1 MANKNFNQQ
10 KDVKVTTDKDPMV
23 DFVVE
28 QFVRYEQ
35 HWKDKFDEA
44 RQIYDYW
51 TNKAPKR
58 DFSWQNAV
66 HVPMT
71 LEAEQTISPRLFAA
85 LFPNDAPIEVMVE
98 GNADPRQG
106 VVIKDG
112 IKHYFK
118 LAEVESEGSVMVSQC
133 TLLGTAY
140 GEEGW
145 MTEKKWLEDQY
156 TGERYEAIVSNR
168 PTFNAVDFFEMFPH
182 PAKKKIGDG
191 LPIIRRSFCDAE
203 YLKKLQKNP
212 NFEVTNLAQ
221 ALQSD
226 TQVTSGQVD
235 DKKEYNPTKKEEYEI
250 LQYWGPWDAS
260 YEKDNKVV
268 KREAQPYWI
277 IVVNRKVKIRGMAN
291 PHNYQ
296 HEPFVKIKLMEDP
309 KPCWFGVGVGKAGM
323 PTQERLNK
331 IVNQRLDNVDLVLN
345 KQGCY
350 NGGDTM
356 INVKKLQIS
365 KPGHWH
371 KVSDTVASLR
381 WMDIPDVTASSY
393 REEEIAKTDFRE
405 STGATNP
412 LMPADEGQHRTAMG
426 INLLQGAAGMRFKPV
441 LRRMEIDFIQS
452 LAQMFLSDLQ
462 QYMTF
467 PEWIKMTSN
476 EGQSI
481 PILLTPE
488 MVQGKVQFI
497 PTGVSEAVN
506 RELQVGQLLRFKELT
521 MDDPTINRR
530 EINKRIAELMG
541 FKEIDK
547 LLTPAKQENLGEL
560 SPDEQE
566 YINQR
571 MAEGASEDQIMEELL
586 GDDVRKQNTPGPEG
600 ETPNARPG
608 ESVPMMTGGQ

>member
-1 MANKNFNQQ
+1 MANKYNNPR
-10 KDVKVTTDKDPMV
+10 KDVKTTPDKDPMV
-23 DFVVE
+23 DYVVE
-28 QFVRYEQ
+28 QFQRYEK
-35 HWKDKFDEA
+35 HWNDKFAEA
-44 RQIYDYW
+44 QQIYDYW
-51 TNKAPKR
+51 CNKPPIR
-58 DFSWQNAV
+58 DYSWQNAV

-85 LFPNDAPIEVMVE
+85 LFPNDAPVEVMVE
-98 GNADPRQG
+98 GDGDPLQG
-106 VVIKDG
+106 IVIKDG

-118 LAEVESEGSVMVSQC
+118 LAGVESEGSTMVSQC

-145 MTEKKWLEDQY
+145 ITERKWIEDDQ
-156 TGERYEAIVSNR
+156 GERYEAIVSNR
-168 PTFNAVDFFEMFPH
+168 PSFGAVDFFEMFPH
-182 PAKKKIGDG
+182 PAKKCIGDG
-191 LPIIRRSFCDAE
+191 MPIIRRRFADAE
-203 YLKKLQKNP
+203 YLKKLANNP
-212 NFEVTNLAQ
+212 NFEMSNLEE

-226 TQVTSGQVD
+226 AQITKGSL
-235 DKKEYNPTKKEEYEI
+235 DKETEYNPTKKEEYEI
-250 LQYWGPWDAS
+250 LEYWGPWDAS
-260 YEKDNKVV
+260 YIKDDKVV
-268 KREAQPYWI
+268 KKEAQPYWI
-277 IVVNRKVKIRGMAN
+277 IVVNRKIKIRGMAN

-309 KPCWFGVGVGKAGM
+309 KPGWFGVGIGKAGM

-345 KQGCY
+345 KQGCF
-350 NGGDTM
+350 NGGDTL

-365 KPGHWH
+365 KPGQWH

-393 REEEIAKTDFRE
+393 REEEIAKQDFRE

-441 LRRMEIDFIQS
+441 LRRMELDFIQA

-462 QYMTF
+462 QFMAI

-476 EGQSI
+476 TGASV
-481 PILLTPE
+481 PVKLTPE
-488 MVQGKVQFI
+488 LIQGKVQFI

-521 MDDPTINRR
+521 MDDPTVNRR

-541 FKEIDK
+541 FKDTEKI
-547 LLTPAKQENLGEL
+547 LTPEKTDAMATT
-560 SPDEQE
+560 SPKDQQYIEQ
-566 YINQR
+566 R
-571 MAEGASEDQIMEELL
+571 KAEGATEEQIMEELM
-586 GDDVRKQNTPGPEG
+586 GDKIRKQGKGGLPEG
-600 ETPNARPG
+600 GPPGARPG
-608 ESVPMMTGGQ
+608 EGTPMMMGSQ